1 MTAAHAKV
9 RGEPP
14 WWPSRRLWYPASVTA
29 RRVASEKFGCELDV
43 ELDTGRAR
51 VTGRA
56 RDINEAALC
65 LVARDPLEP
74 GQKVQV
80 HLRLA
85 LEWGTS
91 DVVVVPGLVAW
102 LTPSEGLQQIGVVF
116 NIITPD
122 IRQRL
127 SVLTKVMLGQISLPS
142 PGN

>member
-1 MTAAHAKV
+1 
-9 RGEPP
+9 
-14 WWPSRRLWYPASVTA
+14 VTV
-29 RRVASEKFGCELDV
+29 RRVASEKFVCELDV

-65 LVARDPLEP
+65 IVAKEALEP

-91 DVVVVPGLVAW
+91 EVVVVPGIVAW
-102 LTPSEGLQQIGVVF
+102 LTASEGMQQIGVVF
-116 NIITPD
+116 NIVTPD

-127 SVLTKVMLGQISLPS
+127 SVLTKVMLGQISLPQAS
-142 PGN
+142 H

>member
-1 MTAAHAKV
+1 VTAAHAKV

-29 RRVASEKFGCELDV
+29 RRVASEKFVCELDV
-43 ELDTGRAR
+43 ELDTGRVR
-51 VTGRA
+51 VIGRA
-56 RDINEAALC
+56 RDINESALC
-65 LVARDPLEP
+65 LVAKDPLEP

-91 DVVVVPGLVAW
+91 EVVVVPGLVAW
-102 LTPSEGLQQIGVVF
+102 LTPSEGTQQIGVVF

-127 SVLTKVMLGQISLPS
+127 SVLMKVMLGQISLPS